1 MRYLHSIQP
10 IRNMSVYNQSASYK
24 QTLCSFKL
32 NRKRKNVSCS
42 KRLHT
47 GINLL
52 LENNLVFKSIMD
64 GVNASHE
71 FSTHIWKS
79 IKWNKEGKVYYTE
92 LLSVY

>member
-1 MRYLHSIQP
+1 MYLVQRDYIQ
-10 IRNMSVYNQSASYK
+10 
-24 QTLCSFKL
+24 
-32 NRKRKNVSCS
+32 
-42 KRLHT
+42 
-47 GINLL
+47 

-79 IKWNKEGKVYYTE
+79 IKWNKEGKAYYTE